1 MKKVNANRNYMTFLN
16 GLTYVYIPIF
26 IFLIAGTLIRN
37 YNVVFIFSF
46 FIIITI
52 SYFSAYYIVNKN
64 YSKIHTNKFIESVIP
79 LIFIISAILSIL
91 VSLFIEI

>member
-37 YNVVFIFSF
+37 YNMVFIFSF

-52 SYFSAYYIVNKN
+52 SYFSAYFIVNKN
-64 YSKIHTNKFIESVIP
+64 YYNIHKNNFI
-79 LIFIISAILSIL
+79 
-91 VSLFIEI
+91 